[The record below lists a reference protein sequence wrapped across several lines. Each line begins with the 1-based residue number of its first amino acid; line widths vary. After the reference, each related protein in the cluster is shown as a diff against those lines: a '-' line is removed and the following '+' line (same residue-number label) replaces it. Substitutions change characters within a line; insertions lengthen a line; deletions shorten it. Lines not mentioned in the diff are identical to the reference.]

1 MLFKSKSNKVL
12 TFLVDILDYLII
24 EYKTE
29 GIGKDK
35 IDVLESVKA
44 DLKKELCSRENTT
57 AKSSKSKR
65 RRLTKLTK

>member
-1 MLFKSKSNKVL
+1 MIFKSKSNKVL

-35 IDVLESVKA
+35 IDGLESVKS

-57 AKSSKSKR
+57 DKPSKSKR